1 MNVWNSDIRAFM
13 EISKVGK
20 RGAVVVPAR
29 LRRKFGIEE
38 GGLIVAE
45 ERPDGILI
53 RPAAAVPLEI
63 YTPERRAEFLLSNAV
78 DERDYQAAV
87 AEAGKLGIDPA
98 KVPHQRLRKRNQA

>member
-1 MNVWNSDIRAFM
+1 M
-13 EISKVGK
+13 ETSRVGK

-38 GGLIVAE
+38 GGLVVAE
-45 ERPDGILI
+45 ERPDGILL

-78 DERDYQAAV
+78 DEKDYQAAITEV
-87 AEAGKLGIDPA
+87 KKLGVDPST
-98 KVPHQRLRKRNQA
+98 VPHQKPRKPKRA